1 MFGDV
6 STGALDD
13 LEKVTKEAYTM
24 VVYYGFNKKIG
35 NVSFYDS
42 SGQRDMSIQKPYS
55 EETGRMIDE
64 EVRILVNSC
73 YERSKNLLERN
84 KESLSKIADLLFK
97 KEIIYKEDIDR
108 ILGRKH
114 EKNNVHRVS
123 EKTY

>member
-1 MFGDV
+1 
-6 STGALDD
+6 
-13 LEKVTKEAYTM
+13 M

-42 SGQRDMSIQKPYS
+42 SGQRDISIQKPYS

-97 KEIIYKEDIDR
+97 KEVIYKDDIDR
-108 ILGRKH
+108 ILGKKH
-114 EKNNVHRVS
+114 ERNNIHRVS